1 MINKHARGARAAVVL
16 AAVSLVLAACGV
28 GESAAAATSGG
39 GIAAELFQAGLPQL
53 VGLIALAL
61 LFDYTNGFHDSANS
75 IATVVATRVLRPR
88 WAVAWAA
95 GWNFVAFFF
104 VGTAV
109 ANTIGSTVRSEYFSL
124 AVVFAALLGALT
136 WNFTSWHLG
145 LPTSSSHALVGGLV
159 GAGLAAGGLSAIK
172 AESVQKTA
180 LFIVVS
186 PIAGLLLGGI
196 VMLVL
201 RAALR
206 RANVERTERR
216 FRLLQLVSSAAVSL
230 AHGGNDAQ
238 KTMGVIAALL
248 VSSGHLAP
256 HPDGSL
262 PIPDWV
268 VIAAYLAIAAG
279 TLSGGWRIVRTMGQ
293 GITHLRPVSGF
304 AAETAAAAAIFG
316 STALGA
322 PVSTTHTVAG
332 AVTGVGATNTGATV
346 NWKVF
351 GRLVIAWIVTMP
363 ATALVAAIAQL
374 LSTRLPRPVAIPVM
388 TVLMLVLVGALVV
401 ALRRAPKAADVEPD
415 RDEEVPVGLRPGAG
429 SVIDAR
435 GVPASREVLEHGGTL
450 DEAENAAGERSIAHQ
465 PW

>member
-1 MINKHARGARAAVVL
+1 MAGSRSGAAGDAGGVDVTLLAV
-16 AAVSLVLAACGV
+16 
-28 GESAAAATSGG
+28 
-39 GIAAELFQAGLPQL
+39 

-88 WAVAWAA
+88 WAVLWAA

-109 ANTIGSTVRSEYFSL
+109 ANTIGQTVTSQYFGL

-159 GAGLAAGGLSAIK
+159 GAGLTAGGLSAIK
-172 AESVQKTA
+172 AESVEKTA
-180 LFIVVS
+180 LFVVIS
-186 PIAGLLLGGI
+186 PVAGLVLGGL
-196 VMLVL
+196 VML
-201 RAALR
+201 ALR
-206 RANVERTERR
+206 GLLRRTDVQRTERR

-256 HPDGSL
+256 QPDGSL
-262 PIPDWV
+262 PVPTWV
-268 VIAAYLAIAAG
+268 ILAAYTAIAAG
-279 TLSGGWRIVRTMGQ
+279 TLSGGWRIVRTMGE
-293 GITHLRPVSGF
+293 GITKLRPVSGF
-304 AAETAAAAAIFG
+304 AAETAAAVAIFT
-316 STALGA
+316 STSLGA

-332 AVTGVGATNTGATV
+332 AVTGVGTANAGATV
-346 NWKVF
+346 NWKIF
-351 GRLVIAWIVTMP
+351 GRLVVAWVVTMP
-363 ATALVAAIAQL
+363 AAALVAAL
-374 LSTRLPRPVAIPVM
+374 VHVLSTGLPRSVAVPVM
-388 TVLMLVLVGALVV
+388 AAVLLGLVAALVV
-401 ALRRAPKAADVEPD
+401 AVRRAPKAADVEPGED
-415 RDEEVPVGLRPGAG
+415 DEIEVGMRPGAG

-435 GVPASREVLEHGGTL
+435 GVPASQEGLERGGSLDDAEAAARQVLARRPL
-450 DEAENAAGERSIAHQ
+450 
-465 PW
+465 

>member
-1 MINKHARGARAAVVL
+1 MDTTLLAV
-16 AAVSLVLAACGV
+16 
-28 GESAAAATSGG
+28 
-39 GIAAELFQAGLPQL
+39 I
-53 VGLIALAL
+53 GLIGLAL

-109 ANTIGSTVRSEYFSL
+109 ANTIGTTVNSEYFGL
-124 AVVFAALLGALT
+124 AVVFAALLGAIT

-159 GAGLAAGGLSAIK
+159 GAGITAGGLSAIK

-180 LFIVVS
+180 LFIVIS
-186 PIAGLLLGGI
+186 PVVGLALGALAMTLLR
-196 VMLVL
+196 L
-201 RAALR
+201 ALQR
-206 RANVERTERR
+206 TDRDRTERR
-216 FRLLQLVSSAAVSL
+216 FRALQLASSAAVSV

-248 VSSGHLAP
+248 VSSGHLTDSA
-256 HPDGSL
+256 DGTL

-268 VIAAYLAIAAG
+268 VLSAYLAIAAG

-293 GITHLRPVSGF
+293 DITQLRPVSGF
-304 AAETAAAAAIFG
+304 AAETAAAIAIFG
-316 STALGA
+316 STSLGA

-332 AVTGVGATNTGATV
+332 AVTGVGSANRGATV
-346 NWKVF
+346 NWSVF
-351 GRLVIAWIVTMP
+351 GRLVIAWVITMP
-363 ATALVAAIAQL
+363 AAAAVAAVAYLLTDKPPAPVAAVVMGGILVALVA
-374 LSTRLPRPVAIPVM
+374 
-388 TVLMLVLVGALVV
+388 ALVV
-401 ALRRAPKAADVEPD
+401 ALRRAPKASDVEPAP
-415 RDEEVPVGLRPGAG
+415 DEAIRIPLRPGAG

-435 GVPASREVLEHGGTL
+435 GVPASREVLDHTGTTT
-450 DEAENAAGERSIAHQ
+450 EAAERCADRRSL
-465 PW
+465 PL

>member
-1 MINKHARGARAAVVL
+1 
-16 AAVSLVLAACGV
+16 
-28 GESAAAATSGG
+28 
-39 GIAAELFQAGLPQL
+39 
-53 VGLIALAL
+53 
-61 LFDYTNGFHDSANS
+61 
-75 IATVVATRVLRPR
+75 
-88 WAVAWAA
+88 
-95 GWNFVAFFF
+95 
-104 VGTAV
+104 
-109 ANTIGSTVRSEYFSL
+109 
-124 AVVFAALLGALT
+124 
-136 WNFTSWHLG
+136 
-145 LPTSSSHALVGGLV
+145 
-159 GAGLAAGGLSAIK
+159 
-172 AESVQKTA
+172 
-180 LFIVVS
+180 
-186 PIAGLLLGGI
+186 
-196 VMLVL
+196 
-201 RAALR
+201 
-206 RANVERTERR
+206 
-216 FRLLQLVSSAAVSL
+216 VSSAAVSL

-332 AVTGVGATNTGATV
+332 SVTGVGATNAGATV

-363 ATALVAAIAQL
+363 ATALVAAIAEL
-374 LSTRLPRPVAIPVM
+374 LSTRLPRPVAIPLM
-388 TVLMLVLVGALVV
+388 TVLLLVLVVALVG

-450 DEAENAAGERSIAHQ
+450 DEAENAAGERSIVHQ

>member
-1 MINKHARGARAAVVL
+1 
-16 AAVSLVLAACGV
+16 VSDA
-28 GESAAAATSGG
+28 
-39 GIAAELFQAGLPQL
+39 AGLMVLFGPMDSTL
-53 VGLIALAL
+53 LAVIGLIALAL
-61 LFDYTNGFHDSANS
+61 LFDYTNGFHDSANA

-95 GWNFVAFFF
+95 AWNFVAFFF

-109 ANTIGSTVRSEYFSL
+109 ANTIGSTVNREYFGL

-159 GAGLAAGGLSAIK
+159 GAGLTAGGLQAIK
-172 AESVQKTA
+172 AESVEKTA

-201 RAALR
+201 RAALH

-248 VSSGHLAP
+248 VSSGDLAP

-262 PIPDWV
+262 PVPDWV
-268 VIAAYLAIAAG
+268 VIAAYTAIAAG

-304 AAETAAAAAIFG
+304 AAETAAALAIFS
-316 STALGA
+316 STSLGA

-332 AVTGVGATNTGATV
+332 AVTGVGATNAGASV

-351 GRLVIAWIVTMP
+351 GRLVIAWVVTMP
-363 ATALVAAIAQL
+363 AAAVVAAITYL
-374 LSTRLPRPVAIPVM
+374 LSTRLPRPIAIPVM
-388 TVLMLVLVGALVV
+388 TALMLVLVATLIL
-401 ALRRAPKAADVEPD
+401 ALRRAPKAADVEPA
-415 RDEEVPVGLRPGAG
+415 RDEVIPAGLRPGAG
-429 SVIDAR
+429 SIIDAR
-435 GVPASREVLEHGGTL
+435 SVPASREVLDHRGTF
-450 DEAENAAGERSIAHQ
+450 DEADTAAQRGAAHQ